1 MRFIVQVHD
10 EHKPINAY
18 QYKIKKIVNE
28 IWIDFIKPKE
38 IW

>member
-1 MRFIVQVHD
+1 MRFIVQVY
-10 EHKPINAY
+10 EHKPINTH
-18 QYKIKKIVNE
+18 QYKIKKIVND